1 MLNKTKQRL
10 DGRVKVFY
18 SRLKTNLQLINVPD
32 MPEGSSLIQNNFVSG
47 LKPHWKSN
55 QTFKA
60 AVP

>member
-1 MLNKTKQRL
+1 MLNETKQRL

-32 MPEGSSLIQNNFVSG
+32 MPEGSNLIQNNFVSG